1 MSTVGEQENIN
12 IYKIQTMKKLG
23 LNMLL
28 LSKIQM
34 KPQSKNKKLTNNIK
48 MNITSKQV
56 KLKIILKEETLLRKN
71 KEMMDFKMFKLE
83 FLQYLLFLDV

>member
-1 MSTVGEQENIN
+1 MPWLMSTVGEQENIN

-48 MNITSKQV
+48 MNITSK
-56 KLKIILKEETLLRKN
+56 
-71 KEMMDFKMFKLE
+71 
-83 FLQYLLFLDV
+83 

>member
-1 MSTVGEQENIN
+1 MNTVGEQENIN

-34 KPQSKNKKLTNNIK
+34 KPQSKNKKLTYNIK
-48 MNITSKQV
+48 MNIT
-56 KLKIILKEETLLRKN
+56 LK
-71 KEMMDFKMFKLE
+71 
-83 FLQYLLFLDV
+83 